1 MKKMNLLVM
10 SLVSAAA
17 LSFSSCSNNDDLTSG
32 GGTQSQ
38 ADGVYMTLKISG
50 ATSHGTRTSV
60 TADKT
65 TAENGS
71 TDESTITQGM
81 MYIYDGNTCV
91 FRKVITADMFKT
103 APTQTTAGVT
113 KPIKVAVTGAI
124 TTNKAYHVY
133 FLANNTSITDPLAA
147 GASFT
152 ASTSGGANFATA
164 NNFVMFNQNDGKK
177 EAAHST
183 VTFTDAAKSE
193 ATPAAAGEIKLDRV
207 VARIDNPSFAETVT
221 TVTPATDTK
230 TSINVAD
237 VVAGISYEGFAVSN
251 LNNNSYVKQNWDS
264 KFETLNV
271 KWGAEPKYYL
281 PKSAYG
287 TLYNAEGLENFSSKE
302 NQVSWKYAFENT
314 TTDVNEATAVYFKVK
329 VALTETAMTAS
340 DFKDGTF
347 YRYDGRLYTSIQAIY
362 NDAATGAIS
371 NPFTETSSI
380 TPADVVKK
388 ISDADGKLTTDETVL
403 AKFRE
408 DYKIEVYRQGV
419 MYYRW
424 AISDN
429 AYKPF
434 IASETTHTYSVLRN
448 SIYRLNVTK
457 VSEIGKDVPNGPEPD
472 DPIKNPNFYMNVTVS
487 INPWVLNAQ
496 PIELK

>member
-1 MKKMNLLVM
+1 MNLLVM

-17 LSFSSCSNNDDLTSG
+17 LSFSSCSSNDDLTG

-50 ATSHGTRTSV
+50 ATSHGTRTGV

-65 TAENGS
+65 TTENGN
-71 TDESTITQGM
+71 TDESTITEGM

-103 APTQTTAGVT
+103 APTQTTAGET

-124 TTNKAYHVY
+124 TTNKAYNVY
-133 FLANNTSITDPLAA
+133 FLANNTSVNDPIAA
-147 GASFT
+147 TSIFT
-152 ASTSGGANFATA
+152 STTGGKDFATA
-164 NNFVMFNQNDGKK
+164 QKFVMFNQNDGTK

-237 VVAGISYEGFAVSN
+237 VVAGITYEGYAVSN
-251 LNNNSYVKQNWDS
+251 LNNNSYVKQNWEN
-264 KFETLNV
+264 KFETLTV
-271 KWGAEPKYYL
+271 KWGEPKYYL
-281 PKSAYG
+281 PKSDYG
-287 TLYNAEGLENFSSKE
+287 TLYNAAGLDNFGTE
-302 NQVSWKYAFENT
+302 SWKYAFENT
-314 TTDVNEATAVYFKVK
+314 TTDVDEATAVYFKVK
-329 VALTETAMTAS
+329 VTLTETANNAS

-347 YRYDGRLYTSIQAIY
+347 YRYDGRLYTSIKAIY
-362 NDAATGAIS
+362 DDAATGAIS
-371 NPFTETSSI
+371 NPFTETNSI
-380 TPADVVKK
+380 TPADVVAK
-388 ISDADGKLTTDETVL
+388 ISDADGKLTTDEAKL
-403 AKFRE
+403 AKFRQ
-408 DYKIEVYRQGV
+408 DYKIEVYRQGT

-472 DPIKNPNFYMNVTVS
+472 DPVKNPNFYMNVTVS

>member
-1 MKKMNLLVM
+1 MNLLVM

-17 LSFSSCSNNDDLTSG
+17 LSFSSCSSNDDLTG

-60 TADKT
+60 TDGKT
-65 TAENGS
+65 TTDNGS
-71 TDESTITQGM
+71 VAESTITEGM
-81 MYIYDGNTCV
+81 MYIYDGPTCV
-91 FRKVITADMFKT
+91 FRKVITKDMFET
-103 APTQTTAGVT
+103 APTQTTSGVT

-124 TTNKAYHVY
+124 TTGKKYDVY
-133 FLANNTSITDPLAA
+133 FLANRTNVDNPIAATSI
-147 GASFT
+147 FT
-152 ASTSGGANFATA
+152 STTGGADFATD
-164 NNFVMFNQNDGKK
+164 NKFVMFNQNDGTKA
-177 EAAHST
+177 AAHSK
-183 VTFTDAAKSE
+183 VEFTDAAKSE
-193 ATPAAAGEIKLDRV
+193 KSPAAADEIKLDRV
-207 VARIDNPSFAETVT
+207 VARIDRPSFAETVT

-251 LNNNSYVKQNWDS
+251 LNNNSYVMQNWDTNF
-264 KFETLNV
+264 KTLSV
-271 KWGAEPKYYL
+271 KWGEPKYSL
-281 PKSAYG
+281 PKSTYG
-287 TLYNAEGLENFSSKE
+287 TLYNAEGLTNFDTKE
-302 NQVSWKYAFENT
+302 KPVSWKYAFENT
-314 TTDVNEATAVYFKVK
+314 TTDVNDATAVYFKVK
-329 VALTETAMTAS
+329 VALTETAMAAS

-347 YRYDGRLYTSIQAIY
+347 YRYDGRLYTSIKAIFD
-362 NDAATGAIS
+362 NAATGEIS
-371 NPFTETSSI
+371 NPFTETNSI
-380 TPADVVKK
+380 TPADVVAK
-388 ISDADGKLTTDETVL
+388 ISDADGKLTTDEAKL
-403 AKFRE
+403 AKFRQ
-408 DYKIEVYRQGV
+408 DYKIEVYRQGT

-472 DPIKNPNFYMNVTVS
+472 DPVKNPNFYMNVTVS

>member
-1 MKKMNLLVM
+1 MKKMNLLTM

-17 LSFSSCSNNDDLTSG
+17 LSFSSCSNNDDLTG

-50 ATSHGTRTSV
+50 ATSHGTRTGV

-65 TAENGS
+65 TTENGNS
-71 TDESTITQGM
+71 DESTIKEGM
-81 MYIYDGNTCV
+81 LYIYDGNTCV

-103 APTQTTAGVT
+103 APTQTTAGET

-124 TTNKAYHVY
+124 TTNKAYNVY
-133 FLANNTSITDPLAA
+133 FLANKTSVDDPIAATSI
-147 GASFT
+147 FT
-152 ASTSGGANFATA
+152 STTGGKDFATA
-164 NNFVMFNQNDGKK
+164 QKFVMFNQNDGTK

-237 VVAGISYEGFAVSN
+237 VVAGITYEGYAVSN
-251 LNNNSYVKQNWDS
+251 LNNNSYVKQNWDN
-264 KFETLNV
+264 KFETLTV
-271 KWGAEPKYYL
+271 KWGEPKYYL
-281 PKSAYG
+281 PKSDYG
-287 TLYNAEGLENFSSKE
+287 TLYNAAGLDNFGTE
-302 NQVSWKYAFENT
+302 SWKYAFENT
-314 TTDVNEATAVYFKVK
+314 TTDVDEATAVYFKVK
-329 VALTETAMTAS
+329 VTLTETANNAS

-347 YRYDGRLYTSIQAIY
+347 YRYDGRLYTSIKAIY
-362 NDAATGAIS
+362 DDAATGAIS

-380 TPADVVKK
+380 TPADVVAK
-388 ISDADGKLTTDETVL
+388 ITGTDGKLTTIEADL

-408 DYKIEVYRQGV
+408 DYKIEVYRQGT

-434 IASETTHTYSVLRN
+434 VASDATHTYSVLRN

>member
-17 LSFSSCSNNDDLTSG
+17 LSFSSCSSNDDLG
-32 GGTQSQ
+32 GGSGNQSQ

-50 ATSHGTRTSV
+50 ATSHGTRTGV

-65 TAENGS
+65 TTENGN
-71 TDESTITQGM
+71 TDESTITEGM

-103 APTQTTAGVT
+103 APTQTTPGVT

-124 TTNKAYHVY
+124 KTNKDYYVY
-133 FLANNTSITDPLAA
+133 FLANNTTINDPLADGVSFA
-147 GASFT
+147 ASAT
-152 ASTSGGANFATA
+152 GGADYAA
-164 NNFVMFNQNDGKK
+164 KEHFVMFNQNDVTKA
-177 EAAHST
+177 AAHST
-183 VTFTDAAKSE
+183 VKFTDDNKSE
-193 ATPAAAGEIKLDRV
+193 ANPAPADEIKLDRV

-221 TVTPATDTK
+221 TVTPAENTK
-230 TSINVAD
+230 TSINVAK
-237 VVAGISYEGFAVSN
+237 VVAGISYEGYAVSN
-251 LNNNSYVKQNWDS
+251 LNNNSYVKQNWVD
-264 KFETLNV
+264 KFGTLKV
-271 KWGAEPKYYL
+271 KWGEPKYYL
-281 PKSAYG
+281 PKSDYG
-287 TLYNAEGLENFSSKE
+287 TLYKAEGLGNFDTD
-302 NQVSWKYAFENT
+302 SWKYAFENT

-347 YRYDGRLYTSIQAIY
+347 YRYDGRLYTSIQAIFD
-362 NDAATGAIS
+362 DAATGAIS

-380 TPADVVKK
+380 TPANVVAK
-388 ISDADGKLTTDETVL
+388 ITKDGKLTTDETVL

-434 IASETTHTYSVLRN
+434 VASDPTHTYSVLRN

-472 DPIKNPNFYMNVTVS
+472 DPVKNPNFYMNVTVS

>member
-1 MKKMNLLVM
+1 MNLLAM

-17 LSFSSCSNNDDLTSG
+17 LSFSSCSSNDDLTG

-60 TADKT
+60 TDGKT
-65 TAENGS
+65 TTDNGS
-71 TDESTITQGM
+71 VAESTITEGM
-81 MYIYDGNTCV
+81 MYIYDGPTCV
-91 FRKVITADMFKT
+91 FRKVITKDMFET
-103 APTQTTAGVT
+103 APTQTTSGVT

-124 TTNKAYHVY
+124 TTGKKYDVY
-133 FLANNTSITDPLAA
+133 FLANRTNVDNPIAATSI
-147 GASFT
+147 FT
-152 ASTSGGANFATA
+152 SNTGGADFATD
-164 NNFVMFNQNDGKK
+164 NNFVMFNQNDGTKA
-177 EAAHST
+177 AAHSK
-183 VTFTDAAKSE
+183 VEFTDAAKSDKS
-193 ATPAAAGEIKLDRV
+193 PAAADEIKLDRV
-207 VARIDNPSFAETVT
+207 VARIDRPSFAETVT

-251 LNNNSYVKQNWDS
+251 LNNNSYVMQKWDTNF
-264 KFETLNV
+264 KTLSV
-271 KWGAEPKYYL
+271 KWGEPKYSL
-281 PKSAYG
+281 PKSTYG
-287 TLYNAEGLENFSSKE
+287 TLYNAEGLANFDTKE
-302 NQVSWKYAFENT
+302 KPVSWKYAFENT
-314 TTDVNEATAVYFKVK
+314 TTDVNDATAVYFKVK
-329 VALTETAMTAS
+329 VALTETAMAAS

-347 YRYDGRLYTSIQAIY
+347 YRYDGRLYTSIKAIFD
-362 NDAATGAIS
+362 NAATGEIS
-371 NPFTETSSI
+371 NPFTETNSI
-380 TPADVVKK
+380 TPADVVAK
-388 ISDADGKLTTDETVL
+388 ISDADGKLTTDEAKL
-403 AKFRE
+403 AKFRQ
-408 DYKIEVYRQGV
+408 DYKIEVYRQGT

-434 IASETTHTYSVLRN
+434 VASDPTHTYSVLRN

-472 DPIKNPNFYMNVTVS
+472 DPVKNPNFYMNVTVS

>member
-1 MKKMNLLVM
+1 MKKMNLLAM

-17 LSFSSCSNNDDLTSG
+17 LSFSSCSSNDDLAG

-50 ATSHGTRTSV
+50 ATSHGTRTGV

-65 TAENGS
+65 TTKNGEV
-71 TDESTITQGM
+71 DESTITNGM
-81 MYIYDGNTCV
+81 LYIYDGSTCV

-103 APTQTTAGVT
+103 APTQTTAGET

-124 TTNKAYHVY
+124 TTNKAYNVY
-133 FLANNTSITDPLAA
+133 FLANNTSVNDPIAA
-147 GASFT
+147 TSIFT
-152 ASTSGGANFATA
+152 SDKGGANFATA
-164 NNFVMFNQNDGKK
+164 NNFVMFNQNDGTNKA
-177 EAAHST
+177 EHST
-183 VTFTDAAKSE
+183 VTFTDDAKSE
-193 ATPAAAGEIKLDRV
+193 ATPAAATPIKLDRV

-281 PKSAYG
+281 PKSDYG

-302 NQVSWKYAFENT
+302 NPVSWKYAFENT
-314 TTDVNEATAVYFKVK
+314 TTDVDEATAVYFKVK

-347 YRYDGRLYTSIQAIY
+347 YRYDGRLYTSIQAIFD
-362 NDAATGAIS
+362 DAATGAIS

-380 TPADVVKK
+380 TSADVVAK
-388 ISDADGKLTTDETVL
+388 ITGTDGKLTTDETVL

-434 IASETTHTYSVLRN
+434 VASETTHTYSVLRN

-472 DPIKNPNFYMNVTVS
+472 DPVKNPNFYMNVTVS

>member
-1 MKKMNLLVM
+1 MNLLVM

-17 LSFSSCSNNDDLTSG
+17 LSFSSCSNNDDLTG

-50 ATSHGTRTSV
+50 ATSHETRTGV
-60 TADKT
+60 TDKKT

-71 TDESTITQGM
+71 VAESTITEGM

-91 FRKVITADMFKT
+91 FRKVITKEMFQ
-103 APTQTTAGVT
+103 TQPSKTTAGVT

-124 TTNKAYHVY
+124 TTGKKYDVY
-133 FLANNTSITDPLAA
+133 FLANRTNIDDPIAATSI
-147 GASFT
+147 FT
-152 ASTSGGANFATA
+152 SNTGGADFAA
-164 NNFVMFNQNDGKK
+164 ENNFVMFNQNDGTTK
-177 EAAHST
+177 AQHST
-183 VTFTDAAKSE
+183 VEFTDAAKSE
-193 ATPAAAGEIKLDRV
+193 TNPAHAGEIKLDRV

-221 TVTPATDTK
+221 TVTPAENTT
-230 TSINVAD
+230 TSINVGD

-251 LNNNSYVKQNWDS
+251 LNNNSYVMQNWDT

-271 KWGAEPKYYL
+271 KWGEPKYSL
-281 PKSAYG
+281 PKSDYG
-287 TLYNAEGLENFSSKE
+287 TLYKAEGLANFSSKE
-302 NQVSWKYAFENT
+302 NPVNWKYAFENT
-314 TTDVNEATAVYFKVK
+314 TPNVDEATAVYFKVK
-329 VALTETAMTAS
+329 VALKEALKDAS
-340 DFKDGTF
+340 DFQDGTF
-347 YRYDGRLYTSIQAIY
+347 YRYDGRLYTTIQAIY

-371 NPFTETSSI
+371 NPFTETGEI
-380 TPADVVKK
+380 TSAAVVAK
-388 ISDADGKLTTDETVL
+388 ITGADGKLTTDEDVL
-403 AKFRE
+403 AKFRK

-434 IASETTHTYSVLRN
+434 VASDATHTYSVLRN
-448 SIYRLNVTK
+448 SIYRLTVTK

-472 DPIKNPNFYMNVTVS
+472 DPVKNPNFYMNVTVS

>member
-1 MKKMNLLVM
+1 MNLLAM

-17 LSFSSCSNNDDLTSG
+17 LSFSSCSNNDDLTG

-60 TADKT
+60 TDKKT
-65 TAENGS
+65 TEEKGS
-71 TDESTITQGM
+71 EAESTITEGM

-103 APTQTTAGVT
+103 APTPTTAGVT

-124 TTNKAYHVY
+124 TTNKPYNVY
-133 FLANNTSITDPLAA
+133 FLANNTTVTDPLATDV
-147 GASFT
+147 SFT
-152 ASTSGGANFATA
+152 ASTTGGADYAVA
-164 NNFVMFNQNDGKK
+164 NKFVMFNQNDVKK
-177 EAAHST
+177 QANHST
-183 VTFTDAAKSE
+183 VTFTDAAKSDKS
-193 ATPAAAGEIKLDRV
+193 PAAAGEIKLDRV
-207 VARIDNPSFAETVT
+207 VARIDNPSFAETVKK
-221 TVTPATDTK
+221 VTPATDTK
-230 TSINVAD
+230 TSINVDD
-237 VVAGISYEGFAVSN
+237 VVAGITYEGYAASN
-251 LNNNSYVKQNWDS
+251 LNNNSYVMQNWAD
-264 KFETLNV
+264 KFTTLNV
-271 KWGAEPKYYL
+271 KWGEAANKYYH
-281 PKSAYG
+281 PKSFFG
-287 TLYNAEGLENFSSKE
+287 TFYKGENLDQFSK
-302 NQVSWKYAFENT
+302 NNTYAFENT

-329 VALTETAMTAS
+329 VALTETANNAS
-340 DFKDGTF
+340 DFQDGTF

-380 TPADVVKK
+380 TATDVVNK
-388 ISDADGKLTTDETVL
+388 IKDATTGKLTEDEAKL

-434 IASETTHTYSVLRN
+434 VASETTHTYSVLRN

>member
-1 MKKMNLLVM
+1 MKKMNLLAM

-17 LSFSSCSNNDDLTSG
+17 LSFSSCSNNDDLAG

-50 ATSHGTRTSV
+50 ATSHGTRTGV

-65 TAENGS
+65 TTENGN
-71 TDESTITQGM
+71 TDESTITEGM
-81 MYIYDGNTCV
+81 MYIYNGNTCV
-91 FRKVITADMFKT
+91 FRKVITKDMFDTK
-103 APTQTTAGVT
+103 PTQTAAGVT

-124 TTNKAYHVY
+124 TTNKAYNVY
-133 FLANNTSITDPLAA
+133 FLANNTTVTDPLATN
-147 GASFT
+147 ASFT
-152 ASTSGGANFATA
+152 ASTSGGADYAKA
-164 NNFVMFNQNDGKK
+164 DNFVMFNQNDVTNK
-177 EAAHST
+177 ANHST
-183 VTFTDAAKSE
+183 VTFTDAAKSITSPAH
-193 ATPAAAGEIKLDRV
+193 ATEIKLDRV
-207 VARIDNPSFAETVT
+207 VARIDRPSFAETVT

-251 LNNNSYVKQNWDS
+251 LNNNSYVMQNWDANF
-264 KFETLNV
+264 KTLNV
-271 KWGAEPKYYL
+271 KWGEPKYSL
-281 PKSAYG
+281 PKSTYG
-287 TLYNAEGLENFSSKE
+287 TLYNAEGLANFDTKE
-302 NQVSWKYAFENT
+302 KPVSWKYAFENT
-314 TTDVNEATAVYFKVK
+314 TTDVDEATAVYFKVK
-329 VALTETAMTAS
+329 VALTETANNES

-371 NPFTETSSI
+371 NPFTETNSI
-380 TPADVVKK
+380 TPADVVAK
-388 ISDADGKLTTDETVL
+388 ISDTDGKLTTDEAKL

-434 IASETTHTYSVLRN
+434 VASDPTHTYSVLRN

-472 DPIKNPNFYMNVTVS
+472 DPIKNPNFYMDVTVS

>member
-17 LSFSSCSNNDDLTSG
+17 LSFSSCSNNDDLTG

-60 TADKT
+60 TDKKT
-65 TAENGS
+65 TEEKGS
-71 TDESTITQGM
+71 EAESTITEGM

-91 FRKVITADMFKT
+91 FHKVITADMFKT
-103 APTQTTAGVT
+103 APTPTTAGET

-124 TTNKAYHVY
+124 TTNKAYNVY
-133 FLANNTSITDPLAA
+133 FLANNTSVTNPIAA
-147 GASFT
+147 TSIFT
-152 ASTSGGANFATA
+152 STTGGANFATD
-164 NNFVMFNQNDGKK
+164 NKFVMFNQNDGTVH
-177 EAAHST
+177 ANHST
-183 VTFTDAAKSE
+183 VTFTDAAKSDKS
-193 ATPAAAGEIKLDRV
+193 PAAAGEIKLDRV

-251 LNNNSYVKQNWDS
+251 LNNNSYVMQNWDTN
-264 KFETLNV
+264 FETLNV
-271 KWGAEPKYYL
+271 KWGEPKYYL
-281 PKSAYG
+281 PKSDYG
-287 TLYNAEGLENFSSKE
+287 TLYNADGLENFSSKE
-302 NQVSWKYAFENT
+302 KPVSWKYAFENT
-314 TTDVNEATAVYFKVK
+314 TTNADEATAVYFKVK
-329 VALTETAMTAS
+329 VALTDAAMTAS

-347 YRYDGRLYTSIQAIY
+347 YRYDGRLYTSIKAIFD
-362 NDAATGAIS
+362 DAATGAIS

-380 TPADVVKK
+380 TPANVVAMITK
-388 ISDADGKLTTDETVL
+388 DGKLTTDEETL

-434 IASETTHTYSVLRN
+434 VASDPTHTYSVLRN

>member
-1 MKKMNLLVM
+1 M

-17 LSFSSCSNNDDLTSG
+17 LSFSSCSNNDDLTG

-50 ATSHGTRTSV
+50 ATSNGTRTGV
-60 TADKT
+60 TAPNT
-65 TAENGS
+65 TKDGEVV
-71 TDESTITQGM
+71 ESTISNGM
-81 MYIYDGNTCV
+81 LYIYDGSTCV
-91 FRKVITADMFKT
+91 FRKIITSDMFKT
-103 APTQTTAGVT
+103 APSQTVVGET
-113 KPIKVAVTGAI
+113 KPIKVAVTGQI
-124 TTNKAYHVY
+124 KTNKEYTVY
-133 FLANNTSITDPLAA
+133 FLANKTDVNDPLSD
-147 GASFT
+147 SFT
-152 ASTSGGANFATA
+152 SANGGADFAA
-164 NNFVMFNQNDGKK
+164 ENSFVMFNQHDASRD
-177 EAAHST
+177 AAASK
-183 VTFTDAAKSE
+183 VKFTDDAKSE
-193 ATPAAAGEIKLDRV
+193 ATPAEADEIKLDRV
-207 VARIDNPSFAETVT
+207 VARIDNPSFDESVT
-221 TVTPATDTK
+221 TVTPAENTT

-251 LNNNSYVKQNWDS
+251 LNNNSYVKQNWDT
-264 KFETLNV
+264 KFETLTV
-271 KWGAEPKYYL
+271 KWGEPKYYL
-281 PKSAYG
+281 PKSDYG
-287 TLYNAEGLENFSSKE
+287 SLYKAEGLANFSSKE
-302 NQVSWKYAFENT
+302 EQVSWKYAFENT
-314 TTDVNEATAVYFKVK
+314 TANVDEATAVYFKVK
-329 VALTETAMTAS
+329 VALTETAMNAS
-340 DFKDGTF
+340 DFQDGTF
-347 YRYDGRLYTSIQAIY
+347 YRYDGRLYTSIKAIFD
-362 NDAATGAIS
+362 DAATGAIS

-380 TPADVVKK
+380 TPANVVAMITK
-388 ISDADGKLTTDETVL
+388 DGKLTTDEETL

-434 IASETTHTYSVLRN
+434 VASDPTHTYSVLRN

>member
-1 MKKMNLLVM
+1 MNLLAM

-17 LSFSSCSNNDDLTSG
+17 LSFSSCSNNDDLTG

-50 ATSHGTRTSV
+50 ATSHGTRTGV

-65 TAENGS
+65 TTENGNEV
-71 TDESTITQGM
+71 ESTITEGM

-91 FRKVITADMFKT
+91 FHKVITKDMFQT
-103 APTQTTAGVT
+103 QPNQTTAGVT
-113 KPIKVAVTGAI
+113 TPIKVAVTGDI
-124 TTNKAYHVY
+124 TTNKEYHVY
-133 FLANNTSITDPLAA
+133 FLANNTSVNDPLAA
-147 GASFT
+147 GASFA
-152 ASTSGGANFATA
+152 ASTTGGADFATEKK
-164 NNFVMFNQNDGKK
+164 FVMFNQNDGTKK
-177 EAAHST
+177 AAHST

-193 ATPAAAGEIKLDRV
+193 KSPAAAGEIKLDRV
-207 VARIDNPSFAETVT
+207 VARIDRPSFAETVT

-251 LNNNSYVKQNWDS
+251 LNNNSYVMQKWDNNF
-264 KFETLNV
+264 KTLSV
-271 KWGAEPKYYL
+271 KWGEPKYSL
-281 PKSAYG
+281 PKSTYG
-287 TLYNAEGLENFSSKE
+287 TLYNAEGLANFDTKE
-302 NQVSWKYAFENT
+302 KQVSWKYAFENT
-314 TTDVNEATAVYFKVK
+314 TTNVNDATAVYFKVK
-329 VALTETAMTAS
+329 VALTETAMAAS

-347 YRYDGRLYTSIQAIY
+347 YRYDGRLYTSIKAIFD
-362 NDAATGAIS
+362 NAATGEIS
-371 NPFTETSSI
+371 NPFTETNSI
-380 TPADVVKK
+380 TPADVVAK
-388 ISDADGKLTTDETVL
+388 ISDADGKLTTDEAKL
-403 AKFRE
+403 AQFRE
-408 DYKIEVYRQGV
+408 TYKIEVYRQGV

-472 DPIKNPNFYMNVTVS
+472 DPVKNPNFYMNVTVS

>member
-1 MKKMNLLVM
+1 MNLLAM

-17 LSFSSCSNNDDLTSG
+17 LSFSSCSNNDDLAG

-60 TADKT
+60 TDGKT
-65 TAENGS
+65 TTDNGS
-71 TDESTITQGM
+71 VAESTITEGM

-91 FRKVITADMFKT
+91 FRKVITKDMFET
-103 APTQTTAGVT
+103 APTQTTSGVT

-124 TTNKAYHVY
+124 TTGKKYDVY
-133 FLANNTSITDPLAA
+133 FLANRTNVDNPIAATSI
-147 GASFT
+147 FT
-152 ASTSGGANFATA
+152 SNTGGADFATD
-164 NNFVMFNQNDGKK
+164 NNFVMFNQNDGTKA
-177 EAAHST
+177 AAHSK
-183 VTFTDAAKSE
+183 VEFTDAAKSDKS
-193 ATPAAAGEIKLDRV
+193 PAAADEIKLDRV
-207 VARIDNPSFAETVT
+207 VARIDRPSFAETVT

-251 LNNNSYVKQNWDS
+251 LNNNSYVMQNWDTNF
-264 KFETLNV
+264 KTLSV
-271 KWGAEPKYYL
+271 KWGEPKYSL
-281 PKSAYG
+281 PKSTYG
-287 TLYNAEGLENFSSKE
+287 TLYNAEGLANFDTKE
-302 NQVSWKYAFENT
+302 KPVSWKYAFENT
-314 TTDVNEATAVYFKVK
+314 TTDVNDATAVYFKVK
-329 VALTETAMTAS
+329 VALTETAMAAS

-347 YRYDGRLYTSIQAIY
+347 YRYDGRLYTSIKAIFD
-362 NDAATGAIS
+362 NAATGEIS
-371 NPFTETSSI
+371 NPFTETNSI
-380 TPADVVKK
+380 TPADVVAK
-388 ISDADGKLTTDETVL
+388 ISDADGKLTTDEAKL
-403 AKFRE
+403 AKFRQ
-408 DYKIEVYRQGV
+408 DYKIEVYRQGT

-434 IASETTHTYSVLRN
+434 VASDPTHTYSVLRN

-472 DPIKNPNFYMNVTVS
+472 DPVKNPNFYMNVTVS

>member
-1 MKKMNLLVM
+1 MKKMNLLAM

-17 LSFSSCSNNDDLTSG
+17 LSFSSCSNNDDLAG

-50 ATSHGTRTSV
+50 ATSHGTRTGV

-65 TAENGS
+65 TTENGN
-71 TDESTITQGM
+71 TDESTITEGM

-124 TTNKAYHVY
+124 TTNKAYYVY
-133 FLANNTSITDPLAA
+133 FLANKTSVDDPIAATSI
-147 GASFT
+147 FT
-152 ASTSGGANFATA
+152 STTGGADFATEK
-164 NNFVMFNQNDGKK
+164 NFVMFNQNDGTNK
-177 EAAHST
+177 AAHST

-207 VARIDNPSFAETVT
+207 VARIDRPSFAETVT

-251 LNNNSYVKQNWDS
+251 LNNNSYVMQNWDANF
-264 KFETLNV
+264 KTLSV
-271 KWGAEPKYYL
+271 KWGEPKYSL
-281 PKSAYG
+281 PKSTYG
-287 TLYNAEGLENFSSKE
+287 TLYNAEGLANFDTKE
-302 NQVSWKYAFENT
+302 KPVSWKYAFENT
-314 TTDVNEATAVYFKVK
+314 TTDVNDATAVYFKVK
-329 VALTETAMTAS
+329 VALTETAMAAS

-347 YRYDGRLYTSIQAIY
+347 YRYDGRLYTSIKAIFD
-362 NDAATGAIS
+362 NAATGEIS
-371 NPFTETSSI
+371 NPFTETNSI
-380 TPADVVKK
+380 TPADVVAK
-388 ISDADGKLTTDETVL
+388 ITKDGKLTTDETVL

-434 IASETTHTYSVLRN
+434 VASDPTHTYSVLRN

-472 DPIKNPNFYMNVTVS
+472 DPVKNPNFYMNVTVS

>member
-1 MKKMNLLVM
+1 MNLLVM

-17 LSFSSCSNNDDLTSG
+17 LSFSSCSSNDDLTG

-50 ATSHGTRTSV
+50 ATSHGTRTGV

-65 TAENGS
+65 TTENGNEV
-71 TDESTITQGM
+71 ESTITEGM

-91 FRKVITADMFKT
+91 FHKVITKDMFQT
-103 APTQTTAGVT
+103 QPNQTTAGVT
-113 KPIKVAVTGAI
+113 KPIKVAVTGDI
-124 TTNKAYHVY
+124 TTNKEYHVY
-133 FLANNTSITDPLAA
+133 FLANNTSVNDPLAA
-147 GASFT
+147 GASFA
-152 ASTSGGANFATA
+152 ASTTGGADFATEKK
-164 NNFVMFNQNDGKK
+164 FVMFNQNDGTKK
-177 EAAHST
+177 AAHST

-207 VARIDNPSFAETVT
+207 VARIDNPSFDETVT

-237 VVAGISYEGFAVSN
+237 VVAGITYEGFAVSN
-251 LNNNSYVKQNWDS
+251 LNNHSYVMQNWDN

-271 KWGAEPKYYL
+271 KWGEPKYYL

-287 TLYNAEGLENFSSKE
+287 TLYNAAGLENFSSKE
-302 NQVSWKYAFENT
+302 NPVSWKYAFENT
-314 TTDVNEATAVYFKVK
+314 TTDVNDATAIYFKVK
-329 VALTETAMTAS
+329 VTLTETANTAS

-347 YRYDGRLYTSIQAIY
+347 YRYDGRLYTSIKAIFD
-362 NDAATGAIS
+362 NAATGEIS

-380 TPADVVKK
+380 TPADVVAK
-388 ISDADGKLTTDETVL
+388 ISDADGKLTTDE
-403 AKFRE
+403 AKLSQFRE
-408 DYKIEVYRQGV
+408 TYKIEVYRQGV

-434 IASETTHTYSVLRN
+434 VASETTHTYSVLRN